1 MAETDTTLTLRGL
14 GKAAEWD
21 YENGFHWFSAPARL
35 GKLLAH
41 YELYKMIADR
51 PGDIVELGVFK
62 ANSLIRFATFRRLLE
77 NEDSRVIRGF
87 DAFGKFPRNEI
98 ALAAD
103 QSFIDGFEGAA
114 GDGLSEDEVR
124 EVLALKGFTNV
135 DLRAGNVFDTI
146 PAFLAERP
154 AARIALLHLDMDVRE
169 PTQFALEALYDR
181 VVPGGL
187 IVFDD
192 FGAVAGATEVAE
204 QFAAERGLAL
214 EKLTYYAVPT
224 FLVKPGGC

>member
-1 MAETDTTLTLRGL
+1 MAAGARSSVPWRTPLPCPLHGLNADGRTPAETMMAETDTTLTLRGL

-87 DAFGKFPRNEI
+87 DAFGKFPR
-98 ALAAD
+98 D
-103 QSFIDGFEGAA
+103 
-114 GDGLSEDEVR
+114 
-124 EVLALKGFTNV
+124 
-135 DLRAGNVFDTI
+135 
-146 PAFLAERP
+146 
-154 AARIALLHLDMDVRE
+154 
-169 PTQFALEALYDR
+169 
-181 VVPGGL
+181 
-187 IVFDD
+187 
-192 FGAVAGATEVAE
+192 
-204 QFAAERGLAL
+204 
-214 EKLTYYAVPT
+214 
-224 FLVKPGGC
+224 